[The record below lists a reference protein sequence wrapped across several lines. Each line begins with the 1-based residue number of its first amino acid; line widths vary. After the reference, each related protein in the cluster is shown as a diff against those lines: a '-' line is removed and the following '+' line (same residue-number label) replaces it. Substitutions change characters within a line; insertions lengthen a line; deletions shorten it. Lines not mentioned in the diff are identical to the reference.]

1 MFQWASSGHERTLN
15 QRIRPGLLI
24 IINKFRGADP
34 QWLDVDFA
42 TKRLLSTFQLSG
54 AFSDLRKRW
63 AMQGKTIS
71 TAEDLILCY
80 YDSFRVICV
89 PDLTDPKSA
98 NLIADQ
104 YRTLYLE
111 ITKSSAKL
119 REKRI
124 RVGMN
129 LDVQSFSTYVE
140 HAFQRLTKDL
150 AAPIDF
156 YYLSSKDPV
165 IPTRFSEHMT
175 AVIVKLLHHGGYQK
189 SDEIGH
195 EQQLMAKLTPYLA
208 SCIAIQMAETD
219 PKGASNTFPRAI
231 NVH

>member
-1 MFQWASSGHERTLN
+1 VDS
-15 QRIRPGLLI
+15 
-24 IINKFRGADP
+24 

-54 AFSDLRKRW
+54 AFSDLCKKW
-63 AMQGKTIS
+63 AMQGKSIS

-89 PDLTDPKSA
+89 PDLVDPKSA
-98 NLIADQ
+98 NLIAKQ

-111 ITKSSAKL
+111 ITRSSAKL
-119 REKRI
+119 REKRV

-140 HAFQRLTKDL
+140 HAFNRLTKDL

-165 IPTRFSEHMT
+165 IPSRFNEHMT
-175 AVIVKLLHHGGYQK
+175 AVIVKLLHQSDYQR
-189 SDEIGH
+189 SDQTGQEK
-195 EQQLMAKLTPYLA
+195 QLMDKLTPYLA
-208 SCIAIQMAETD
+208 SCIAIQMAGSGPT
-219 PKGASNTFPRAI
+219 GAFHTPSMAT
-231 NVH
+231 NVR